1 MSYKC
6 VIFDCDGVLVD
17 SEPIAVRV
25 LIEMAENLGA
35 DFKMPRENI
44 IREFSGVSL
53 SYTFSYIENILGRAL
68 PDGFEP
74 EFRNNSFEAFK
85 KELQPVEGV
94 KELLKG
100 IKQEYCVASS
110 GPIEK
115 IRLNL
120 SLTGLLDK
128 FEDKIFSSYDINSW
142 KPDPDIFLYAA
153 KSMGYQPSECVVV
166 EDSVAG
172 VKAARLG
179 GFFVYGYAPENSG
192 RFLADEGAHVFHSMR
207 QLAEELNSLSSL

>member
-1 MSYKC
+1 MGCKC

-25 LIEMAENLGA
+25 LVEMAEGLGV
-35 DFKMPRENI
+35 DFNMPRESI

-68 PDGFEP
+68 PDRFET
-74 EFRNNSFEAFK
+74 EFRDNSFEAFK
-85 KELQPVEGV
+85 KELQPVKGV

-120 SLTGLLDK
+120 NLTGLLDK
-128 FEDKIFSSYDINSW
+128 FEGKIFSSYDINSW
-142 KPDPDIFLYAA
+142 KPSPGIFLYAA
-153 KSMGYQPSECVVV
+153 EGMGYRPSECAVV

-172 VKAARLG
+172 VKAARSG
-179 GFFVYGYAPENSG
+179 GFLVYGYAPENSG
-192 RFLADEGAHVFHSMR
+192 RFLADEGAQVFHSMG
-207 QLAEELNSLSSL
+207 QLAEELNGL